1 MRLGRRGR
9 GWCQAGGLISASSKR
24 NSGKD
29 DESEEAGLIGFA
41 RGGGAPPVIGDQ
53 CWGQV

>member
-29 DESEEAGLIGFA
+29 DESEEAGLIGLA
-41 RGGGAPPVIGDQ
+41 RGGGAPGVIGDQ